1 MGENSSKFNKGF
13 EKAFE
18 AAAKNKRNFYIY
30 KGVSNLNSEIN
41 KSVKA
46 VEKDKKKKY
55 IKSDSYVKWVSEK
68 EKNTCEACR
77 SKDGRIYKANELKG
91 IWPVHPNCK
100 CELVDILAI
109 NSEAIETNLLSG
121 IGKSDIIK
129 SERLIEFVMFY
140 GDIYKNAN
148 NKLPE
153 KEGRIYYKF
162 KTNKNEF
169 IIVSNDGL
177 KFMAVNNF
185 KTLYPIESVFE
196 NQKALKQKEESFM
209 ASFEEEMEIFEKN
222 EMAPM
227 AYTYIMKNIYDWYL
241 SDSTAQRAMLEQ
253 MAEGI

>member
-1 MGENSSKFNKGF
+1 M
-13 EKAFE
+13 
-18 AAAKNKRNFYIY
+18 
-30 KGVSNLNSEIN
+30 
-41 KSVKA
+41 
-46 VEKDKKKKY
+46 
-55 IKSDSYVKWVSEK
+55 
-68 EKNTCEACR
+68 
-77 SKDGRIYKANELKG
+77 
-91 IWPVHPNCK
+91 
-100 CELVDILAI
+100 AI

-140 GDIYKNAN
+140 GDIYDNAN

-153 KEGRIYYKF
+153 KEGRLYYKF

-185 KTLYPIESVFE
+185 KTIYPIESVFE
-196 NQKALKQKEESFM
+196 NNKERKQKEENFM

-241 SDSTAQRAMLEQ
+241 SDSTAQRVKIEEKLNIFKKTGYKKQERLFMTRE
-253 MAEGI
+253 

>member
-1 MGENSSKFNKGF
+1 MGENSSKINKDF

-77 SKDGRIYKANELKG
+77 SKNGKIYKANELKG

-129 SERLIEFVMFY
+129 VTS
-140 GDIYKNAN
+140 KNPCILDTLRKA
-148 NKLPE
+148 
-153 KEGRIYYKF
+153 
-162 KTNKNEF
+162 
-169 IIVSNDGL
+169 VSLLLGTCMNGAD
-177 KFMAVNNF
+177 A
-185 KTLYPIESVFE
+185 E
-196 NQKALKQKEESFM
+196 
-209 ASFEEEMEIFEKN
+209 
-222 EMAPM
+222 
-227 AYTYIMKNIYDWYL
+227 YISL
-241 SDSTAQRAMLEQ
+241 
-253 MAEGI
+253 